1 MMMATMKMMTSEI
14 CTEGQHSATAMSLHV
29 WIHMSQ
35 KEELTMRKIM
45 PIPAA
50 TLLLRSELGKLGSRM
65 PVTGFLS
72 RKGARA
78 ANSGRGRSSS
88 SWKPM
93 QSQWCAR
100 LTDLRFQYSRNV
112 TAGSRE
118 HFNPLVA
125 YDCSG

>member
-1 MMMATMKMMTSEI
+1 
-14 CTEGQHSATAMSLHV
+14 
-29 WIHMSQ
+29 
-35 KEELTMRKIM
+35 
-45 PIPAA
+45 
-50 TLLLRSELGKLGSRM
+50 
-65 PVTGFLS
+65 VTGFIL

-112 TAGSRE
+112 TALGRT
-118 HFNPLVA
+118 HFSQLLA
-125 YDCSG
+125 YDWFSSICFSSYGMLRVFSTIVLKVFLFPCSETFGLLIVEWHRK